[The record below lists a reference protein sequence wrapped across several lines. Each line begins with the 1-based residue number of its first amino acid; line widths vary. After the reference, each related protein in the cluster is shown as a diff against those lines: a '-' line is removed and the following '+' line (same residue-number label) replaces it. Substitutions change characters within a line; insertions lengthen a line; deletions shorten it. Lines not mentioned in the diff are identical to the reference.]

1 MPTRI
6 LGISAYYH
14 DSAACL
20 VEDGRLVAAAQ
31 EERFTRRKHDA
42 GFPAR
47 AVAYCLRE
55 AGISAKELDH
65 VGFYEKPLVKFD
77 RLLETYA
84 ACAPRGWKSY
94 LMAMPLWLSEK
105 LWMSDD
111 IRERL
116 DGYEGEVSF
125 GEHHESHAASAFY
138 PSPFEQAAIV
148 TMDGVGEWATSSI
161 GVGRGNEI
169 EMLRELRFPHSLGLL
184 YSAFTYY
191 TGFRVNSGEYKVM
204 GLAPYGQPKYVKSIK
219 DHLVEI
225 RDDGSLW
232 MNMEY
237 FTYPYALTMTGGRFD
252 ALFGGPPR
260 EPESKLTQ
268 REMDFARSIQDITE
282 EVMLKMAAFAH
293 RETDMRDLCLAGG
306 VALNCVGNG
315 RILREGP
322 FEQIWIQPAAGD
334 AGGAVG
340 VALNLWH
347 RYLGKPRVSCEAAG
361 TWERPAF
368 APSASAPAALRRDES
383 VLLQASRPNH
393 ADGARQAGRPK
404 HADGLRRA
412 SPPKYA
418 DGMSGAFLGPRFSE
432 AEIRS
437 FLDGHGYPATRVD
450 ASALADLVAGYMAD
464 EKVVG
469 LLQGRMEFGP
479 RALGGRSIIGDA
491 RSPKMQSVMNLK
503 IKFRE
508 SFRPF
513 APAVLREHV
522 AEWFEL
528 DEDSPYMLL
537 VADVLPSRRLP
548 VPAEANTLW
557 GIEKLNVPRSTV
569 PAITHVDYSARI
581 QTVRRETNPLYYD
594 IIDRFYRRTG
604 CPVIVN
610 TSFNVRGEPIVC
622 TPEDAFRCFM
632 RTNMDVLVLENFV
645 LVKSD
650 QTPLADDE
658 SWKKEFV
665 LD

>member
-1 MPTRI
+1 VSTRI
-6 LGISAYYH
+6 LGLSAYYH

-20 VEDGRLVAAAQ
+20 VEDGRIVAAAQ

-42 GFPAR
+42 NFPSR
-47 AVAYCLRE
+47 AVEYCLRE
-55 AGISAKELDH
+55 AGIGVKELDH
-65 VGFYEKPLVKFD
+65 VGFYEKPLVKFE
-77 RLLETYA
+77 RLLETYTA
-84 ACAPRGWKSY
+84 VAPRGWKSY
-94 LMAMPLWLSEK
+94 LMALPIWLSEK
-105 LWMSDD
+105 LWMADD

-116 DGYEGEVSF
+116 EGYPGDVLF

-161 GVGRGNEI
+161 GVGRGGEI

-191 TGFRVNSGEYKVM
+191 TGFKVNSGEYKVM
-204 GLAPYGQPKYVKSIK
+204 GLAPYGEPKYVKLIK
-219 DHLVEI
+219 DHLVDI

-237 FTYPYALTMTGGRFD
+237 FTYPHGLTMTGRRFD

-260 EPESKLTQ
+260 PPESKLTQ
-268 REMDFARSIQDITE
+268 REMDLARSIQAITE

-293 RETDMRDLCLAGG
+293 RETGMRDLCLAGG

-315 RILREGP
+315 RLLREGP

-334 AGGAVG
+334 AGGALG
-340 VALNLWH
+340 VALSLWH
-347 RYLGKPRVSCEAAG
+347 RYLEKPRVSCEAAG
-361 TWERPAF
+361 TWQRRGPKYADAMQGSFLGPRSTESEVKAFLDRHNCPARRL
-368 APSASAPAALRRDES
+368 APAAL
-383 VLLQASRPNH
+383 
-393 ADGARQAGRPK
+393 ADQIAA
-404 HADGLRRA
+404 L
-412 SPPKYA
+412 
-418 DGMSGAFLGPRFSE
+418 M
-432 AEIRS
+432 AE
-437 FLDGHGYPATRVD
+437 
-450 ASALADLVAGYMAD
+450 
-464 EKVVG
+464 EKVIG
-469 LLQGRMEFGP
+469 LVQGRMEFGP
-479 RALGGRSIIGDA
+479 RALGARSIIGDA
-491 RSPKMQSVMNLK
+491 RSPKMQSMMNLK

-513 APAVLREHV
+513 APAVLREH
-522 AEWFEL
+522 AADWFEL
-528 DEDSPYMLL
+528 DVDSPYMLL

-548 VPAEANTLW
+548 VPADADARW
-557 GIEKLNVPRSTV
+557 GIDQLNVPRSTV
-569 PAITHVDYSARI
+569 PAITHVDYSARV
-581 QTVRRETNPLYYD
+581 QTVRRDTNPLYYD
-594 IIDRFYRRTG
+594 IIDAFYRRTG

-632 RTNMDVLVLENFV
+632 RTNMDVLVLENYV
-645 LVKSD
+645 LVKSE
-650 QTPLADDE
+650 QAPVADDE